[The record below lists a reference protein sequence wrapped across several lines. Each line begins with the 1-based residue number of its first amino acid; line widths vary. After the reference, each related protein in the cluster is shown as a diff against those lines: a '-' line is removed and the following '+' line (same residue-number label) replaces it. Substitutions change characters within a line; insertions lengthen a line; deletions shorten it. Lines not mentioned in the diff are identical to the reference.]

1 MFSAI
6 VPKTSK
12 IIRKTSSFQDFHSEM
27 LLCKCSTGQVESFF
41 DNPAKNFPAK
51 SQDFLVKIQKDEKP
65 IVQQIFLAFFPLY
78 A

>member
-1 MFSAI
+1 
-6 VPKTSK
+6 
-12 IIRKTSSFQDFHSEM
+12 M